1 MSLPKQPRSGQPLPL
16 TAPSQR
22 LMLVELPAEV
32 LELVALWLPTVPSL
46 CQLQQVCHACRGA
59 CASRLAQLS
68 PLLGRFPR
76 MAPLLRAAEAHCA
89 RPLDFAAIYRA
100 QEVAEEALLS
110 EEDVLSEEGL
120 PVCSLPPHNALRVTI
135 EVIYKGE
142 LQTSWTGRPTCAF
155 SSLREAGPRVR
166 CTLAGTAGCGE
177 AGRVRLLASV
187 YPRVWTTRPN
197 FINELNRMN
206 EEAPDEAAAAW
217 TEVRMRIFL
226 SLGVRSQKI
235 FDAHSDGGDGN
246 EGGWSEMQARVIADL
261 HRPEEGLTVV
271 TICPRVCDDGEVE
284 LELLGSN
291 NAVSD
296 AADDNDEADD
306 RLFVPR
312 ARIDTSTW
320 PRPS

>member
-1 MSLPKQPRSGQPLPL
+1 MAWGLGPKSAAGDVAAPRKC
-16 TAPSQR
+16 
-22 LMLVELPAEV
+22 
-32 LELVALWLPTVPSL
+32 ALSTRSNTYREIVVHWLG
-46 CQLQQVCHACRGA
+46 CDDLQSMRGEDKGFFVHTD
-59 CASRLAQLS
+59 LAQLP

-76 MAPLLRAAEAHCA
+76 MTPLLRAAEAHCA

-120 PVCSLPPHNALRVTI
+120 PACFLPPHDALLVTI

-142 LQTSWTGRPTCAF
+142 LHTSWTGQPTCAF
-155 SSLREAGPRVR
+155 SSLCEAGPRVR
-166 CTLAGTAGCGE
+166 CALAGTAGRGE
-177 AGRVRLLASV
+177 AGRVRLLALL
-187 YPRVWTTRPN
+187 YPRVWTTRPS
-197 FINELNRMN
+197 FMDELNLMN

-217 TEVRMRIFL
+217 TEVRMRICL
-226 SLGVRSQKI
+226 SLGVRSQEI
-235 FDAHSDGGDGN
+235 FDGHSDGGDGN

-291 NAVSD
+291 DAESD
-296 AADDNDEADD
+296 AADDSDEADD
-306 RLFVPR
+306 RLSVP
-312 ARIDTSTW
+312 S
-320 PRPS
+320 